1 MSWNESAIRSPAR
14 KPPVDDDPEF
24 GHGEKLTF
32 TSFYDDDDDDRKV
45 DDATLHTITPNS
57 STYLSDDED
66 IAGNVWASSD
76 VPKPPTL
83 STTDTYTSSMSSFPP
98 ATLAATKFT
107 DVAEFPRRSSSS
119 YTYTPPSPPTPTHIA
134 ALDTTPKLKV
144 LDSEG
149 VSLEL
154 EKVNKGNVLSESNV
168 VCAEDISPVP
178 VSTAGHR
185 RSDTKGSTI
194 SEMGELE
201 RHFFPDPASPEQL
214 VSSPVQASEWS
225 HQQMVSPIL
234 KRQGGQHSESHES
247 NSTKESVNA
256 DANGENASEKKVV
269 DECAENRTNEDGWQE
284 MPVFASHDI
293 YDDDGNIIAHE
304 EVPSEDEEEENKR
317 RGGAGKGYTR
327 VTLDED
333 DAENAG
339 YIDESTKYLFHDDDP
354 TDIQARNP
362 LNQMHVTK
370 ELLTDTQRIAY
381 VGLCKLVMVDMATDL
396 ARKKGSEKIARY
408 MSIAYGSMAM
418 WSQKMIMR
426 LYAHMD
432 ITPEEQLMIEQLAS
446 HGVETMDLTRTLM
459 LNARVRNPMA
469 HDDFNSSHTSH
480 VLPASSSNAS
490 SQCPSPLPEYCPD
503 AQPIEAVQN
512 PAAIED
518 QKTLDID
525 VRWTV
530 LCDLFLVLVADSV
543 YDARSRTLLERVG
556 AALNV
561 MWLDIAKFEKR
572 VTDALDIEE
581 GSYQIWKED
590 DIIEAR
596 RKRVLK
602 KKYVYMGLAT
612 LGGGLVI
619 GLSAGILAPV
629 IGAGLAAGFTTIGIA
644 GTSGFLAGAGGTAI
658 VTTTGAVI
666 GAKIGSQGMA
676 RRMGHVRTFEF
687 RPLHNNERVN
697 LIVTVSGWLSGKE
710 DDVRLPFSTV
720 DPIMGDI
727 FSLYWEP
734 DMLTSMGQT
743 INLLATEVIT
753 QSIQQVL
760 GSTVLVALMASLQL
774 PMMLAKLSYLLDN
787 PWSVSLDRAWA
798 AGLILADT
806 LIQRNLGV
814 RPVTLVGF
822 SLGARVIAS
831 CLIELAKRNAFGLVQ
846 NVYIFGSPVVV
857 KRDQIVKASSIVSG
871 RFLNGYSRRDW
882 ILGYLFRATSGG
894 LGRIAGLAPIEGI
907 DGIEN
912 YDCTEFV
919 DGHMGYREAMPRL
932 LSACGWEVLSEEF
945 TEIEDPDPDQQ
956 RELQRELIA
965 EFEEAKR
972 RMERENGRV
981 KKQGLFSKWIKP
993 KRKEWWEMV
1002 EEDAHAEQAREGS
1015 SSRYD
1020 NGGPSSRDHSDS
1032 RVSDDGYTPPPSIQE
1047 NKSSYYRAGQTQY
1060 EYQFK
1065 TGADGSEALFDVDA
1079 IRREIEKAKRERR
1092 HN

>member
-1 MSWNESAIRSPAR
+1 MSWNESDVSSPAR

-32 TSFYDDDDDDRKV
+32 TSFYDDDEDRKV

-76 VPKPPTL
+76 VSKPPTL
-83 STTDTYTSSMSSFPP
+83 STTDTYTSSISSCAP
-98 ATLAATKFT
+98 ATPAATNFT
-107 DVAEFPRRSSSS
+107 DVAECLRRSSSS
-119 YTYTPPSPPTPTHIA
+119 LTYTPPSPTTPTQMA
-134 ALDTTPKLKV
+134 ALDKTQKLEV
-144 LDSEG
+144 LDSED
-149 VSLEL
+149 VSLKF
-154 EKVNKGNVLSESNV
+154 EKANKDGVLSESKV
-168 VCAEDISPVP
+168 VGADDISPVA
-178 VSTAGHR
+178 VSTGRHR
-185 RSDTKGSTI
+185 RSDTKASTI
-194 SEMGELE
+194 TEMGELE
-201 RHFFPDPASPEQL
+201 RHFFPNLASPEQL

-234 KRQGGQHSESHES
+234 KQLETQHSESHES
-247 NSTKESVNA
+247 NSNKASVTT
-256 DANGENASEKKVV
+256 DANGENVFEKQAA
-269 DECAENRTNEDGWQE
+269 DESVENSTNEDGWQE
-284 MPVFASHDI
+284 MPVYASHDI

-327 VTLDED
+327 VTLDEE
-333 DAENAG
+333 DAEYAG

-362 LNQMHVTK
+362 LNQMHATK
-370 ELLTDTQRIAY
+370 ELLTDSQRIAY
-381 VGLCKLVMVDMATDL
+381 VGLCKLAMVDMATDL
-396 ARKKGSEKIARY
+396 ARKKGSQKIARY

-432 ITPEEQLMIEQLAS
+432 ITPEEQLMIEQLSS
-446 HGVETMDLTRTLM
+446 HGVETMDLTPTLM
-459 LNARVRNPMA
+459 QNARVRNPMA
-469 HDDFNSSHTSH
+469 HNDFNSSHTSH
-480 VLPASSSNAS
+480 VLPAASSNAS
-490 SQCPSPLPEYCPD
+490 SQRASPLPEYSPD
-503 AQPIEAVQN
+503 TKPIEGVRS
-512 PAAIED
+512 PAAIKD

-556 AALNV
+556 AALDV
-561 MWLDIAKFEKR
+561 IWLDIAKFEKR

-676 RRMGHVRTFEF
+676 RRMGHVKTFEF

-774 PMMLAKLSYLLDN
+774 PMMLSKLSYLLDN

-822 SLGARVIAS
+822 SLGARVITS
-831 CLIELAKRNAFGLVQ
+831 CLIELSKRNAFGLVQ

-857 KRDQIVKASSIVSG
+857 KRDQFVKASTIVSG
-871 RFLNGYSRRDW
+871 RFVNGYSRRDW

-972 RMERENGRV
+972 RMDRENGRA
-981 KKQGLFSKWIKP
+981 KKQGLFSKWMKP

-1002 EEDAHAEQAREGS
+1002 EEDAHAEQGREGS
-1015 SSRYD
+1015 SSGYG
-1020 NGGPSSRDHSDS
+1020 NGGSSSRDHSDS

-1047 NKSSYYRAGQTQY
+1047 NKNSYYRAGQTQY